1 MEISSGHET
10 SPPEPIRHRSG
21 LGHKQICSCGG
32 KCLRYF
38 FRTLSSP
45 DSARQ
50 VGSSADWTNPKIKAE
65 AKARVCSKG
74 GEHVRH
80 EVLVDQRP
88 QSFGHPRAV
97 VLISIVG
104 LAPAFRAEFPCLL
117 AVVTIALRAFGTNFR
132 VREARPG
139 RPASSTRAI
148 DRRQPEM
155 ISRAFL
161 HRTNLLMTCRDQP
174 GIHARITLTAC
185 VRIDL

>member
-1 MEISSGHET
+1 MPCKQNINAFTECEERKQIGRKSRDGHSAAHTPPLPFLTPFNFGQPLDLTHSWYSLGPERRGDQIGRSRMEIASGHET
-10 SPPEPIRHRSG
+10 NPPEPIRHRSG

-32 KCLRYF
+32 KCWRYF

-88 QSFGHPRAV
+88 QPFGH
-97 VLISIVG
+97 
-104 LAPAFRAEFPCLL
+104 
-117 AVVTIALRAFGTNFR
+117 R
-132 VREARPG
+132 VPW
-139 RPASSTRAI
+139 S
-148 DRRQPEM
+148 
-155 ISRAFL
+155 
-161 HRTNLLMTCRDQP
+161 
-174 GIHARITLTAC
+174 
-185 VRIDL
+185 